1 MFLKNVDLHA
11 EVQVVASSR
20 TSVGGILSIFV
31 YLAVVA
37 YTCVLVILDENQPD
51 IVTVVSAVGFLREPV
66 SLTIKA
72 QDASIVPLFKTAKSC
87 KTTTCVQA
95 GFESPNSCEEALALS
110 SSFKE
115 RTLNWQLYPFDPLPP
130 VNCRDTFNWVDMS
143 NPTTDELDL
152 YKLSKTKD
160 RSDSMLVGNVSLE
173 EYTFTTCPLP
183 RALASGVDFVSGGF
197 LISFPTASKDN
208 NITIGDYVLP
218 KHTYELG
225 YNRNYV
231 CDAKPPNVDNQFAG
245 LQIEGTSL
253 RATREIRDGT
263 TSPWNYKITEGLS
276 RMEKNYIPEEVMPFM
291 SAGKFTKLP
300 QRKLHQAFPTE
311 CALETN
317 VCYLIA
323 LKIPSTLEYTTTQY
337 TEQRTDKL
345 TLLGAGLGTFGAF
358 KVITSLMLMLP
369 AKIGGKSTTVV
380 PKSETA

>member
-1 MFLKNVDLHA
+1 MFLKNIDLHA
-11 EVQVVASSR
+11 EAQVVASSR

-87 KTTTCVQA
+87 NTTTCAQA

-115 RTLNWQLYPFDPLPP
+115 RTLNWQLHPFDPLPS
-130 VNCRDTFNWVDMS
+130 VNCTMLVSLYNQSD
-143 NPTTDELDL
+143 PLELDT
-152 YKLSKTKD
+152 YKVQNSRNK
-160 RSDSMLVGNVSLE
+160 SDSMLVGNVSLE

-208 NITIGDYVLP
+208 NITIGDHVLP

-225 YNRNYV
+225 YNRSYV
-231 CDAKPPNVDNQFAG
+231 CDAGRSKQFAG

-276 RMEKNYIPEEVMPFM
+276 RMEKNYVPEESLPFM

-323 LKIPSTLEYTTTQY
+323 LKIPSTIEYTTTQY

>member
-11 EVQVVASSR
+11 EVQVVANSR

-31 YLAVVA
+31 YLGVVA
-37 YTCVLVILDENQPD
+37 YTCVLVILDEGQPD
-51 IVTVVSAVGFLREPV
+51 IVTVVSAIGFLREPV

-72 QDASIVPLFKTAKSC
+72 QDASIIPLFKTAK
-87 KTTTCVQA
+87 TGGRQA
-95 GFESPNSCEEALALS
+95 GFESHSSCEEALALS

-115 RTLNWQLYPFDPLPP
+115 RTLKWQLHPFDPLPP
-130 VNCRDTFNWVDMS
+130 VYCRGAYQWINSS
-143 NPTTDELDL
+143 NPTTGEFGELYN
-152 YKLSKTKD
+152 YKLMRSKN